1 MLESASP
8 LKRTALGSALGNT
21 SMLRPRAGGGHRRSM
36 VASLMLTSLVDAF
49 SILVIFLIMNH
60 SASNEVVNVGSKVT
74 LPQARES
81 QFIQSGVV
89 VRIEGGKFL
98 VEDKEVALGNL
109 TAQLKALNSSV
120 EMAKREGLIYGELNS
135 TFLNE
140 NHWPPGTD
148 VATQYLLELRTAA
161 GRKAYVLL
169 PDLRGG
175 SYQVP
180 DNANRSALRRSL
192 S

>member
-8 LKRTALGSALGNT
+8 LKRTALGSAFGNT
-21 SMLRPRAGGGHRRSM
+21 SMLRPRAGGGHRRTM

-89 VRIEGGKFL
+89 VRIESGKFL
-98 VEDKEVALGNL
+98 IEDKEVALGNL
-109 TAQLKALNSSV
+109 ASQLKALNSSV
-120 EMAKREGLIYGELNS
+120 EVAKREGLII
-135 TFLNE
+135 
-140 NHWPPGTD
+140 
-148 VATQYLLELRTAA
+148 VA
-161 GRKAYVLL
+161 
-169 PDLRGG
+169 D
-175 SYQVP
+175 
-180 DNANRSALRRSL
+180 RSL
-192 S
+192 DYADLSPVILAGSQSGFTKFKFAVIRKD